1 MNKLFLSFL
10 LTSTFV
16 TSFVFAQ
23 RSGNPPSAAG
33 MVQRR
38 VGFLTKELTLTAAQ
52 QQQATTI
59 FTNAAT
65 ANMSVRDSLKTAHQ
79 SLTDAVKSNNSAGID
94 QASSTIGSLTAQM
107 TAADSKAEAAFYQIL
122 TPDQQTKYTESQGR
136 GFGGFGR
143 GPGPGGFRNRQ

>member
-1 MNKLFLSFL
+1 
-10 LTSTFV
+10 
-16 TSFVFAQ
+16 
-23 RSGNPPSAAG
+23 
-33 MVQRR
+33 
-38 VGFLTKELTLTAAQ
+38 
-52 QQQATTI
+52 
-59 FTNAAT
+59 
-65 ANMSVRDSLKTAHQ
+65 MSVRDSLKTAHQ

>member
-1 MNKLFLSFL
+1 MYKLFLSFL

-23 RSGNPPSAAG
+23 RSGNPPSAAD

-38 VGFLTKELTLTAAQ
+38 VGFLTKELTLTATQ

-65 ANMSVRDSLKTAHQ
+65 ANTGVRDSLKTAHQ

-94 QASSTIGSLTAQM
+94 QAASTIGSLTAQM

-122 TPDQQTKYTESQGR
+122 TPDQQTKYTESKDVDLVDSGVVR
-136 GFGGFGR
+136 D
-143 GPGPGGFRNRQ
+143 PP

>member
-23 RSGNPPSAAG
+23 RSGNPPSAAD

-38 VGFLTKELTLTAAQ
+38 VGFLTKELTLTATQ

-65 ANMSVRDSLKTAHQ
+65 ANMAVRDSLKTAHQ

-94 QASSTIGSLTAQM
+94 QAASTIGSLTAQM
-107 TAADSKAEAAFYQIL
+107 TAADSKAEAAFFQIL
-122 TPDQQTKYTESQGR
+122 TPDQRQQLLKLQADGPRGRGR
-136 GFGGFGR
+136 GF
-143 GPGPGGFRNRQ
+143 